1 MYFFMTIEARVRGI
15 QSRQYDNL
23 LKNHSMY
30 IFIEGD
36 LDKQLELVKRLRSK
50 ENLPLFVKEFTLYR

>member
-1 MYFFMTIEARVRGI
+1 
-15 QSRQYDNL
+15 
-23 LKNHSMY
+23 MY

-50 ENLPLFVKEFTLYR
+50 DNLPLLVKEFTLYR